1 MAEMK
6 VMVEMKDCG
15 SSEKA
20 TPGSKEPTE
29 DWAKVEYQ
37 QAQDSAQHHDN
48 LVWTTT
54 SIIWAGNLVLLGLIL
69 GLIVKDNNVDTT
81 SQVFSSLRP
90 LFIILGALGILLSL
104 FVWSMQ
110 LQFGKIRNFKYKR
123 CKEIEG
129 GIWSEAAHQPP
140 ILQGESDMCLRSNQR
155 SIHLCLELGVV

>member
-6 VMVEMKDCG
+6 VSVEMKDCG

-37 QAQDSAQHHDN
+37 AAQDSAHHHDS
-48 LVWTTT
+48 LVWQTT
-54 SIIWAGNLVLLGLIL
+54 SIIWAGNLVMLGLI
-69 GLIVKDNNVDTT
+69 IKDNNVDTT
-81 SQVFSSLRP
+81 SLHD

-110 LQFGKIRNFKYKR
+110 LQFRKIRNFKYKR
-123 CKEIEG
+123 CKEIEPVYHMKQHTDLPYCKG
-129 GIWSEAAHQPP
+129 SQTCAYAVINMVFIAAWSWV
-140 ILQGESDMCLRSNQR
+140 LWYVC
-155 SIHLCLELGVV
+155 